1 MHPEIVRRGLKCQ
14 GRHNAFVGR
23 YACCKS
29 VGTAFAIYRSVPHG
43 PIAGATEWLL
53 IGAAAQRQPVWEL
66 SRTSIEVFH

>member
-1 MHPEIVRRGLKCQ
+1 MRLWAVMPAVKVLVRLLP
-14 GRHNAFVGR
+14 
-23 YACCKS
+23 
-29 VGTAFAIYRSVPHG
+29 IYRPVPHG